1 VALIA
6 SIFLD
11 FSLPNAATWFYFS
24 LLLVFA
30 LFCKWEWKLHLL
42 NWDLFALFLMVPGLL
57 ALQEAHALKAL
68 VDTQDPNLDL
78 ERIAH
83 RAARMLSVGYIWL
96 ISASGFWFLRCI
108 ADLAFDQRSPFHSN
122 LNLQGL
128 TCLAVAMFVALSIV
142 AIRRLPDTPAQVG
155 RGPVALSRVKEGA
168 VSIASYQ
175 PAVADLSEADRVFWV
190 ERGVVIALHAAVV
203 VGLFVVGVVQ
213 FRNPTAGAGVVCLY
227 LLLPYTGYHVSQL
240 HHVWP
245 GLLMLWAVAAYRRPL
260 ISGAILGLASG
271 TVFFPMLV
279 FPLWFGFY
287 RGRGTGRF
295 TIAFFVTALITIGIV
310 ALILSSSG
318 DLKKYVKIALSLS
331 DWQAWKVPQT
341 ESIWRGAYWAYR
353 MPVFVVYLAFV
364 FLTVFWPSPRNLGH
378 VIAQT
383 TAVVI
388 GVQFWYADQGG
399 VYVLWYLPLLLLMV
413 FRPTLTE
420 ARPPA
425 LNEEDWVRRAARRA
439 GIRRGADPSAK
450 SVA

>member
-1 VALIA
+1 MFA

-11 FSLPNAATWFYFS
+11 FTLPNAATWFYFS
-24 LLLVFA
+24 FLLVLA
-30 LFCKWEWKLHLL
+30 IFCQWNRRFTLV
-42 NWDLFALFLMVPGLL
+42 NWDLFALFLIVPGLL
-57 ALQEAHALKAL
+57 SLQEAHALKAL
-68 VDTQDPNLDL
+68 ANNPDLNLDVDRL
-78 ERIAH
+78 LNRSS
-83 RAARMLSVGYIWL
+83 RMLWVGYIWL
-96 ISASGFWFLRCI
+96 MSASAFWFFRCL
-108 ADLAFDQRSPFHSN
+108 ADLALEQRSPFHSN

-128 TCLAVAMFVALSIV
+128 TCLAIVMFVALSTV

-168 VSIASYQ
+168 MTIVSYQ
-175 PAVADLSEADRVFWV
+175 PAIADLSDTDREFWV
-190 ERGVVIALHAAVV
+190 ERGVAIALHAGVV
-203 VGLFVVGVVQ
+203 IGLLVVGVVQ
-213 FRNPTAGAGVVCLY
+213 FRNPTAAVGIVCLY
-227 LLLPYTGYHVSQL
+227 LMLPYTGYHVSQL

-245 GLLMLWAVAAYRRPL
+245 GLLILWAVAAYRRPL
-260 ISGAILGLASG
+260 ISGAILGVATG
-271 TVFFPMLV
+271 TVFFPILV

-295 TIAFFVTALITIGIV
+295 TLAFLLTALITLGIV

-331 DWQAWKVPQT
+331 DWQAWKAPQT
-341 ESIWRGAYWAYR
+341 ESIWRGAHWAYR

-364 FLTVFWPSPRNLGH
+364 LLTFFWPSPRNLGH

-383 TAVVI
+383 AAVII

-439 GIRRGADPSAK
+439 GIHRGVDPLVKTLA
-450 SVA
+450 